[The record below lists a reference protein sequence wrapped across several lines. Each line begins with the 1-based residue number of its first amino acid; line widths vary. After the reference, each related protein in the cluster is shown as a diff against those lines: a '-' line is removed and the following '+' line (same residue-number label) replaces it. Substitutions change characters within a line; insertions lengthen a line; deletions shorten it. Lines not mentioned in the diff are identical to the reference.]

1 MIMLTLCIT
10 CGAFIFSG
18 FIMNHLDLA
27 PNFAGVLVGIANGL
41 ENITMILAPLSVG
54 FIVEDSVSKEKK
66 LIIFFFK
73 CIRY

>member
-1 MIMLTLCIT
+1 
-10 CGAFIFSG
+10 
-18 FIMNHLDLA
+18 MNHLDLA